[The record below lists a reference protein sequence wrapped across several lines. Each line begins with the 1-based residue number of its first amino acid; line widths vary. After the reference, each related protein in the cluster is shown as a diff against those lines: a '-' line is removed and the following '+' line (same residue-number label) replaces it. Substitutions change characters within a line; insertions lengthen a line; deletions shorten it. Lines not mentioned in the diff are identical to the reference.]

1 MKKFSRHGLMQC
13 RHCRFVFMGRIPSV
27 EELKTYYSQYSY
39 SGERVHFISRHT
51 LKSYNQL
58 LDEWKPYRKTNRL
71 LDSGC
76 GLGWFLSVARER
88 GWEVYGTEFSQA
100 AVSICSEKGIHMK
113 EGALSVSMFEENYF
127 DVITSFEVMEHL
139 NNPHVELRA
148 ISRLLRPGGLFYCT
162 TPNFNS
168 AMRYY

>member
-1 MKKFSRHGLMQC
+1 
-13 RHCRFVFMGRIPSV
+13 
-27 EELKTYYSQYSY
+27 
-39 SGERVHFISRHT
+39 
-51 LKSYNQL
+51 
-58 LDEWKPYRKTNRL
+58 
-71 LDSGC
+71 
-76 GLGWFLSVARER
+76 
-88 GWEVYGTEFSQA
+88 
-100 AVSICSEKGIHMK
+100 MK